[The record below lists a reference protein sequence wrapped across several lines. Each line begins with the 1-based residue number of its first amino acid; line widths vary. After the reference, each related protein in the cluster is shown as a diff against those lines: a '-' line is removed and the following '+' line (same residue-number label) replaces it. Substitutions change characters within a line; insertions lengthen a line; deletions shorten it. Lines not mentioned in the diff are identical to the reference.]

1 MTNTLNKIIHNGDE
15 YNLPSYTAWTW
26 LTLNWTE
33 FSADTTVLATQT
45 DLASKQAQHSTLSLT
60 LASADWSSNT
70 ITVTATWVTASN
82 TVIVAPGP
90 SSMADYTDWGVYCS
104 SQASNSLTFV
114 CDTEPS
120 NDIDVNVVILN

>member
-45 DLASKQAQHSTLSLT
+45 DLATKQAQHSTLSLT
-60 LASADWSSNT
+60 LASANWSSNT

-82 TVIVAPGP
+82 TVIISPDP
-90 SSMADYTDWGVYCS
+90 SSFTNYTNAKIYCS
-104 SQASNSLTFV
+104 SQASDSLTFT
-114 CDTEPS
+114 CLSTPS
-120 NDIDVNVVILN
+120 NDITVNVVILD